1 MDKWL
6 EEQGRHDMIKNRITL
21 PKITL
26 EFPSTAA
33 IPSMVQAQLE
43 TDTGAYVS
51 CPWAVVKEKMDFC
64 TLE

>member
-1 MDKWL
+1 
-6 EEQGRHDMIKNRITL
+6 MIKNRITL

-51 CPWAVVKEKMDFC
+51 CPWAVVKVKMDFC